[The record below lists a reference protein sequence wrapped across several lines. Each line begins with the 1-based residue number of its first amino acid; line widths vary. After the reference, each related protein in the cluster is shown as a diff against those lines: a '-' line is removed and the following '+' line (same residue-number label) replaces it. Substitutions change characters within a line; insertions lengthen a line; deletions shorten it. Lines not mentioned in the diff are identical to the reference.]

1 MKVRSLL
8 LLLALSLLCACS
20 NSDDSSSIPYDQ
32 AGVLAAQLSASHT
45 PANKVFLQSLL
56 DNDLGSDPLY
66 LIEYRGLQDDTAE
79 TQTLLD
85 DYAQVLHEKLASVGA
100 YVAFENTV
108 LRQMS
113 IPDERVWHEVTG
125 IYFPSPQALLDL
137 LQDTSYQQALQNEYS
152 ATLGLHSFLITP
164 LVNELPATEPDQD
177 AFYMANL
184 NQHRERALY
193 ADGTDHGLTGR
204 EADALYTDRMLAEVL
219 PTIGA
224 YPVLVGEYG
233 HLLLGTDP
241 DWDTFALV
249 RYPSLP
255 EFIGMVSSPIFQELV
270 VNKGAGLARTSAM
283 MTSFDIL

>member
-8 LLLALSLLCACS
+8 LLLAVSLLCACS
-20 NSDDSSSIPYDQ
+20 NSGDSSPAPVDQ
-32 AGVLAAQLSASHT
+32 ASALAAQLSASHT
-45 PANKVFLQSLL
+45 PANEVFIQLLL
-56 DNDLGSDPLY
+56 DNELGSDPLY
-66 LIEYRGLQDDTAE
+66 LIEYRQLKDDTVE
-79 TQTLLD
+79 TQVLLD
-85 DYAQVLHEKLASVGA
+85 NYAEALNEKLASVGA
-100 YVAFENTV
+100 YVGFENTV
-108 LRQMS
+108 LRQVS

-137 LQDTSYQQALQNEYS
+137 LQDAGYQQAVQNKYS
-152 ATLGLHSFLITP
+152 ATLGLHSFLITL
-164 LVNELPATEPDQD
+164 LVDELPATEPDKN

-224 YPVLVGEYG
+224 YPVLAGEYR
-233 HLLLGTDP
+233 HLLLGTDA

-255 EFIGMVSSPIFQELV
+255 EFFGMISTPLFQELV

-283 MTSFDIL
+283 MTSFDLL